1 MELEGT
7 MCDVPQ
13 GLLSEEGGMNNY
25 QFFFFEWSG
34 RTRKQSYHKVI
45 LKNKTKPLSLN
56 MQSVL
61 PWIGTLLSYANS
73 ANNSVWHRISL
84 QIFSKCMNKLMDLLI
99 RCQL

>member
-1 MELEGT
+1 

-61 PWIGTLLSYANS
+61 PWIGTLLSYAKS